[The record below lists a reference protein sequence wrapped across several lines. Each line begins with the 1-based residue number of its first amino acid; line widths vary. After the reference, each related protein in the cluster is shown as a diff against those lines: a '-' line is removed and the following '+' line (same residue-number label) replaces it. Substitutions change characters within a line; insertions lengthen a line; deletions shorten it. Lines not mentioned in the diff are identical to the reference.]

1 VSRHNIVLRIVS
13 GADGVIG
20 RSRPGRPAAPAS
32 LDSTAGARESGI
44 DWGYAVRMT
53 RALLGL

>member
-1 VSRHNIVLRIVS
+1 VSRHNIVLTIVS
-13 GADGVIG
+13 GADSAIV
-20 RSRPGRPAAPAS
+20 RSRPGRLAGPAG